1 MWSAL
6 LPSGAGRSAMRAIL
20 SVFASCLLLV
30 SITHAAEKSAP
41 GQQTIKEI
49 LAGAK
54 RWTLLFEFTPD
65 NLPGDRVSTTELE
78 FFWRGPELVGRT
90 TKMGAFNCE
99 LKLKIR
105 DDGFEF
111 QRCGGFTETSMAVT
125 DYYPDDRTYPFKRL
139 NSPQKIWLTPKPE

>member
-1 MWSAL
+1 
-6 LPSGAGRSAMRAIL
+6 MRAIL
-20 SVFASCLLLV
+20 SVFASCFLLV

-41 GQQTIKEI
+41 GQQAIKEI

-54 RWTLLFEFTPD
+54 RWTLLFEFTPG
-65 NLPGDRVSTTELE
+65 NFPSDRASATELE

-99 LKLKIR
+99 FKLRIR
-105 DDGFEF
+105 DDGFDF
-111 QRCGGFTETSMAVT
+111 QRCGGFSETSMAVA
-125 DYYPDDRTYPFKRL
+125 DYYPEDKTYPFKRL